1 MCSVASVLTKEV
13 GIFLGVIDALRR
25 SPAVMAQE
33 MATVAE
39 LSKGRARFA
48 VAAGEEKQFA
58 PYGEKRSK
66 PFARLDEAVR
76 IWYALWNAGHNA
88 VDRDSEFW
96 PLQDAVFPLSPT
108 LQHKPQILVVG
119 GGEKVLRLAGE
130 VADGWMT
137 YLPGGVGND
146 LAKLAETIATVKQ
159 IASAAGR
166 DPEQLAFNAQV
177 ILALGE
183 TDEQGW
189 EYARHPNNGWLA
201 ITAASIDSSNT
212 WEKMGYE
219 NPLGKF
225 TWSKDLRVTM
235 LTPELVAN
243 MTSDVPDAM
252 TDASIV
258 WGGPERVAERVRTF
272 IDAGVTEISFFN
284 MAASI
289 DPESGLKWESLISQV
304 MTAVGHA
311 GLKTGIVAEV

>member
-1 MCSVASVLTKEV
+1 V
-13 GIFLGVIDALRR
+13 FDALRR

-58 PYGEKRSK
+58 PYGEQRSK
-66 PFARLDEAVR
+66 PFSRLDEAVR
-76 IWYALWNAGHNA
+76 IWYALWEAEQGA

-96 PLQDAVFPLSPT
+96 PLREAVFPLSPT
-108 LQHKPQILVVG
+108 LQHKPEILVVG
-119 GGEKVLRLAGE
+119 GGEKILRLAGE

-146 LAKLAETIATVKQ
+146 MGKLAETIAAVKQ
-159 IASAAGR
+159 IAADAGR
-166 DPEQLAFNAQV
+166 DPDQLAFNAQV

-183 TDEQGW
+183 TDQRGW
-189 EYARHPNNGWLA
+189 ELARHPNNGWLA

-212 WEKMGYE
+212 WERMGYE

-235 LTPELVAN
+235 ITPEMVAG
-243 MTSDVPDAM
+243 MTDKVPDEM
-252 TDASIV
+252 TDASIC
-258 WGGPERVAERVRTF
+258 WGGPERVAERVQTYL
-272 IDAGVTEISFFN
+272 DAGITEISFFN

-289 DPESGLKWESLISQV
+289 DPESGGQWQSLISEV
-304 MTAVGHA
+304 MRAVGHP
-311 GLKTGIVAEV
+311 GLRASRAPEPAA